1 MKKLAVLSAL
11 ILILGTFA
19 TPVGAEEAASKPSP
33 PTFSLTPQEFDGPKR
48 LHFKATLR
56 LWKHAQV
63 TAKALQTC
71 GDTSGAEQALEG
83 FQARNGNTLRMLRNI
98 ITKYGGLSP
107 EIKALVDREVAAG
120 TKSLLREVDCLTLT
134 DQVLKNG
141 RDLYK
146 APELAEDYALVRSQP

>member
-1 MKKLAVLSAL
+1 MKKLAALLAL
-11 ILILGTFA
+11 ILILGTFS
-19 TPVGAEEAASKPSP
+19 TPVGAEEAKPSP
-33 PTFSLTPQEFDGPKR
+33 PSFSLAPQEFDGPKR

-63 TAKALQTC
+63 TAKALQAC